1 MRSFSPMGQ
10 CRQPAGMNVEGWW
23 MGSRHVTGL
32 KPHAQERSCS
42 LQALASPRLQTLS
55 AATLKHPAA
64 PRPAVVDHA
73 RHRHTHVA
81 QQCRAAPGLLPHKPT
96 QWPSLHHHSRDASR
110 LLLRTGRRLNSTAG
124 PARHAVQRQ
133 GTITGKGS
141 SSNSQEA
148 SRIVFVT
155 RECDQSGASRP
166 SMAVVSS
173 PLSSTSTSGLAP
185 PFERSTIS
193 LACS

>member
-1 MRSFSPMGQ
+1 MRQ
-10 CRQPAGMNVEGWW
+10 D
-23 MGSRHVTGL
+23 
-32 KPHAQERSCS
+32 SCS
-42 LQALASPRLQTLS
+42 LQALASPRLQALS

-81 QQCRAAPGLLPHKPT
+81 QQRRAAPSLLSHEPT
-96 QWPSLHHHSRDASR
+96 QRPSLNHHSRDASR